1 MKKLALM
8 SALVVAV
15 GLVPASVSAA
25 DRCISRPEY
34 RRIDLGMRQARV
46 RAIVGYSGDRI
57 HNGPYRE
64 EYAYDICSGYRGAI
78 VFVEYRDNQVSAK
91 SWLYGE

>member
-8 SALVVAV
+8 SAFALAV
-15 GLVPASVSAA
+15 GLVPASASAR

-46 RAIVGYSGDRI
+46 RAIVGYSGHRI

-64 EYAYDICSGYRGAI
+64 EYAYNICSGYQGAI
-78 VFVEYRDNQVSAK
+78 VYVDYHDNHVSGK

>member
-15 GLVPASVSAA
+15 GLVPASASAA

-57 HNGPYRE
+57 HNGPHRE

-78 VFVEYRDNQVSAK
+78 VFVDYRDNQVSAK

>member
-8 SALVVAV
+8 STLVFAAW
-15 GLVPASVSAA
+15 LLPASASAG

-34 RRIDLGMRQARV
+34 RRIDRGMRQARV
-46 RAIVGYSGDRI
+46 RAIVGYSGHRI

-64 EYAYDICSGYRGAI
+64 QYSYHICSGYQGAI
-78 VFVEYRDNQVSAK
+78 VFIDYRRNHVSGK

>member
-8 SALVVAV
+8 STLVLSVC
-15 GLVPASVSAA
+15 LVPSSASAG

-64 EYAYDICSGYRGAI
+64 EYAYDICSGYQGSVVLI
-78 VFVEYRDNQVSAK
+78 DYRRNHVSGK